1 MAFGPQHAI
10 AELRLFLAF
19 VAGALY
25 FATFPPSN
33 RMNDRIGRI
42 WLALSIPMMIV
53 VCLRW
58 LSNFAGIDVGVPP
71 AEFGADAAI
80 KVLDGPYTFF
90 LADAVILTV
99 PFWHLRDRRSRRLSW
114 LGALLLLFVVLL
126 NRRTVWLTIDRR
138 AGGPHGAEAQAQP
151 PGGRD
156 GRRRRPAH
164 GRRVRRAGGVA
175 RVRQQPVA
183 TVGGQHGHARLA
195 HPGMV

>member
-33 RMNDRIGRI
+33 RLNDRIGRI
-42 WLALSIPMMIV
+42 WLALSIPMMIL

-58 LSNFAGIDVGVPP
+58 LATFAGINLGVPP

-80 KVLDGPYTFF
+80 KVLNGPYTFF
-90 LADAVILTV
+90 LADTVILTV
-99 PFWHLRDRRSRRLSW
+99 PFWHLRDRRSRRLTW

-126 NRRTVWLTIDRR
+126 NRRTVWLAMIVGL
-138 AGGPHGAEAQAQP
+138 AVIMV
-151 PGGRD
+151 
-156 GRRRRPAH
+156 RRRRLS
-164 GRRVRRAGGVA
+164 RRV
-175 RVRQQPVA
+175 VA
-183 TVGGQHGHARLA
+183 TVAGAVLLTASGVRRPRGGGGRGAARRPVGGEHGHARLA